1 MRSAANWLLALAAC
15 LGASGSLDADVRLPA
30 IFSDHAVI
38 QKSAATA
45 VWGWSAPGEKV
56 KVTLGSVTAETVAD
70 VQGRWKATLDLTS
83 AGPGPLTLQV
93 EGKNKLTVAD
103 VLVGDVWL
111 SSGQSNMQLTLN
123 VTSGGWDEV
132 AQSSNPSLRWFMAK
146 SQNQFVGPQDDVT
159 GKWLV
164 ASPETSGDCSGV
176 AYYFGKKIQA
186 DLHVP
191 VGLVLTAVG
200 GTTIQSWMSPESL
213 TDPAVKAALD
223 RAFPPKPQR
232 KPQLTP
238 SFFYNQLIYP
248 LGDLSLRGTIWY
260 QGESH
265 YNQGDFYRVAF
276 PALIRDWRGLW
287 HQPESPFYFCQLP
300 NTDQKTPDAG
310 MEGWIAGLRDAQDAG
325 LKEPQTGEAIL
336 IDVGDVEFHPP
347 GKKVVGE
354 RLALLAEAGTYGLPV
369 LAQSPRVDSVTTKGG
384 HVEVHFKDCPG
395 GLFASDLAH
404 IPDLPSPGSPVQG
417 FAICGADRKWTW
429 AQAAISNDTVDVF

>member
-146 SQNQFVGPQDDVT
+146 SQNQSS
-159 GKWLV
+159 
-164 ASPETSGDCSGV
+164 A
-176 AYYFGKKIQA
+176 
-186 DLHVP
+186 
-191 VGLVLTAVG
+191 
-200 GTTIQSWMSPESL
+200 
-213 TDPAVKAALD
+213 
-223 RAFPPKPQR
+223 
-232 KPQLTP
+232 
-238 SFFYNQLIYP
+238 
-248 LGDLSLRGTIWY
+248 
-260 QGESH
+260 
-265 YNQGDFYRVAF
+265 
-276 PALIRDWRGLW
+276 
-287 HQPESPFYFCQLP
+287 
-300 NTDQKTPDAG
+300 
-310 MEGWIAGLRDAQDAG
+310 
-325 LKEPQTGEAIL
+325 
-336 IDVGDVEFHPP
+336 
-347 GKKVVGE
+347 
-354 RLALLAEAGTYGLPV
+354 
-369 LAQSPRVDSVTTKGG
+369 PRMM
-384 HVEVHFKDCPG
+384 
-395 GLFASDLAH
+395 
-404 IPDLPSPGSPVQG
+404 
-417 FAICGADRKWTW
+417 
-429 AQAAISNDTVDVF
+429 